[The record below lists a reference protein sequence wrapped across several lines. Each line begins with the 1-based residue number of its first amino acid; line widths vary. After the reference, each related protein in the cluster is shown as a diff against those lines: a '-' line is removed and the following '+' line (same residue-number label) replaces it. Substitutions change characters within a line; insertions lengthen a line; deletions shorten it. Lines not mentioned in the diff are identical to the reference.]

1 MNRWWPAT
9 LAGALALAA
18 CGGSGSSAPPTP
30 TVSVHVHV
38 HPGSTGNPGT
48 QTTPTGATGAGSA
61 PLPKPKPPPKLI
73 AIRPG
78 AHRQGLFGWIPA
90 AAVRGVP
97 AVSISRV
104 AAFGVPGQSVTLV
117 RFDQH
122 LVTLTLHAGGSQPG
136 GSGWRPG
143 DSIHARERHYLLAA
157 FNSAFQESY
166 GGGGFVQNGRVG
178 WPLKRGYASVVMY
191 TTGLADIG
199 AWRHGVP
206 APGQPVAAVRQNLHL
221 LVDNGLIPANV
232 DSCIK
237 RCWGDPLHEQPVV
250 ARSALG
256 ITADGQLVWAAG
268 GQLSVRALADALQGA
283 GAVRA
288 MELDINL
295 AWVAGFLYFHPPH
308 SHTVV
313 PLALMPGQTTVDS
326 AFLAPYYRDFFTI
339 LAN

>member
-1 MNRWWPAT
+1 MNRSILVAVL
-9 LAGALALAA
+9 LAAIALAA

-30 TVSVHVHV
+30 TVNVHV
-38 HPGSTGNPGT
+38 NPGPGAGT
-48 QTTPTGATGAGSA
+48 PTTPTGVTAA

-78 AHRQGLFGWIPA
+78 AHRRGLFGWIPA

-104 AAFGVPGQSVTLV
+104 AAFGLPGQSVTLV

-122 LVTLTLHAGGSQPG
+122 LVTLILHAGGSQPG
-136 GSGWRPG
+136 GSGWLPG

-157 FNSAFQESY
+157 FNSAFQQSY

-191 TTGLADIG
+191 TNGMADIG

-206 APGQPVAAVRQNLHL
+206 AHGQPVAAVRQNLHL
-221 LVDNGLIPANV
+221 LINHGLIPANV
-232 DSCIK
+232 DFCIK
-237 RCWGDPLHEQPVV
+237 ACWGDPLHEQPVV

-268 GQLSVRALADALQGA
+268 PQLSVRALADALKGA
-283 GAVRA
+283 GVVRA
-288 MELDINL
+288 MELDINP
-295 AWVAGFLYFHPPH
+295 AWVAGYLYFHPKH
-308 SHTVV
+308 SRAVV
-313 PLALMPGQTTVDS
+313 PVPLMPNQTTVDS